1 MGARFD
7 VCIRGAG
14 IVGQSLALLLARER
28 LRVAL
33 VRSAS
38 ATDTAHAGHSDVRA
52 YALNARSRE
61 LLQSLRVW
69 PELNQAT
76 PVLQMRVQGDAG
88 GQLAF
93 SAAAMGADALGWI
106 CDVPALE
113 ALLADA
119 VKYQQQIECVD
130 APPPASLTVV
140 CEGRAS
146 ATRDEFGVDFD
157 ITPYEQRA
165 VATRVLCERAHE
177 QAACQWFGNEI
188 GNGDIVALLPLDGP
202 LGRQMAVVW
211 STASAEALQLQ
222 SLDEAAFCERLAQ
235 RCGHAFGSMQLA
247 APRATWPLQLARA
260 RRWCG
265 PGWALA
271 GDAAHTVHPLAGQG
285 LNLGLADVVQLG
297 TALREREYW
306 REPGDL
312 RVLRRYARA
321 RQGDVLAMG
330 CVTDGLQRLFSA
342 PGPLARQLRNS
353 GLNHFDHSGWLK
365 HRVAF
370 EAMGL

>member
-33 VRSAS
+33 VRSPTTAD
-38 ATDTAHAGHSDVRA
+38 AAHAGHSDVRA

-93 SAAAMGADALGWI
+93 SASAMGADALGWI
-106 CDVPALE
+106 CDVHALE
-113 ALLADA
+113 ALLDDA

-130 APPPASLTVV
+130 TPQPASLTVV

-157 ITPYEQRA
+157 VTPYGQRA

-177 QAACQWFGNEI
+177 QAACQWFGNES
-188 GNGDIVALLPLDGP
+188 GDEDIVALLPLDGP

-211 STASAEALQLQ
+211 STTNANALQLQ

-235 RCGHAFGSMQLA
+235 RCRHAFGSMQLA

-297 TALREREYW
+297 TVLREREYW

-330 CVTDGLQRLFSA
+330 CVTDGLQRLFST

-365 HRVAF
+365 HRLAF

>member
-33 VRSAS
+33 VRGAGS
-38 ATDTAHAGHSDVRA
+38 TDAAHAGHSDVRA

-76 PVLQMRVQGDAG
+76 PILQMRVQGDAG
-88 GQLAF
+88 GQLGF

-119 VKYQQQIECVD
+119 VRYQQPIECVD
-130 APPPASLTVV
+130 APQPASLTVV

-146 ATRDEFGVDFD
+146 VTRDEFGVDFD
-157 ITPYEQRA
+157 VTPYPQHA
-165 VATRVLCERAHE
+165 VAARVLCERPHG
-177 QAACQWFGNEI
+177 QAACQWFG
-188 GNGDIVALLPLDGP
+188 GDGDIVALLPLDGP

-211 STASAEALQLQ
+211 SADSAAAAQLQ
-222 SLDEAAFCERLAQ
+222 SVDEATFADRLAE
-235 RCGHAFGSMQLA
+235 RCGHAFGPMQLVS
-247 APRATWPLQLARA
+247 PRATWALQLARA
-260 RRWCG
+260 RHWCG

-297 TALREREYW
+297 AVLREREYW

-321 RQGDVLAMG
+321 RQGDVLAMA
-330 CVTDGLQRLFSA
+330 CVTDGLQRLFST
-342 PGPLARQLRNS
+342 PGALARQLRNS
-353 GLNHFDHSGWLK
+353 GLNQFDHSGWLK